1 MNLTRLALP
10 GLVAATLTV
19 TLALPLAGTPAA
31 AATLLAPSCPAG
43 NVALTRLS
51 QPLPRFA
58 KALREGGPVKI
69 IAIGSSSTA
78 GAGASSRAASYP
90 SRLEAALRQR
100 FPGIEL
106 TVVNRG
112 INGQDAPE
120 MLARFETDVAAASP
134 TLVLWQAGV
143 NALFR
148 ANGLDTA
155 EALLREAIAR
165 TRALG
170 ADIVIIDPQYSPKVI
185 GDPEALDMLRLQQR
199 VADEEGVGVFHRFAL
214 MREWHEAKGLAF
226 DAFTFKD
233 GFHMNDFGYEC
244 FAKGLGGSLAANVDS
259 QLRSADVSGP
269 TSLAKPAKAG
279 AAMTGSAIPG
289 AAAPTGKT
297 PAPAATGPAPE
308 GLPDSTATP

>member
-1 MNLTRLALP
+1 MLLTRLALL
-10 GLVAATLTV
+10 GLVAA
-19 TLALPLAGTPAA
+19 ASAAPLAVAPAA
-31 AATLLAPSCPAG
+31 ATTMLAPSCPAG
-43 NVALTRLS
+43 NAALTRLS
-51 QPLPRFA
+51 QPLPRLA
-58 KALREGGPVKI
+58 KALRDGGPVKI
-69 IAIGSSSTA
+69 VAIGSSSTA
-78 GAGASSRAASYP
+78 GAGASSRTASYP

-100 FPGIEL
+100 FPGIDI

-120 MLARFETDVAAASP
+120 MLARFNADVAAEQP

-148 ANGLDTA
+148 ADGLDTA
-155 EALLREAIAR
+155 EGLLRDAIAR

-185 GDPEALDMLRLQQR
+185 GDSEALDMLRLQQR
-199 VADEEGVGVFHRFAL
+199 VADEEGVSVFHRFAL

-226 DAFTFKD
+226 EAFTFKD

-259 QLRSADVSGP
+259 QLRSADVSVSP
-269 TSLAKPAKAG
+269 ASLAKPAKAG
-279 AAMTGSAIPG
+279 TAIPG
-289 AAAPTGKT
+289 AAATTGKT
-297 PAPAATGPAPE
+297 TVPAATGTAPE
-308 GLPDSTATP
+308 GLPDSTLTP